1 MNKIIFTTDRLFMS
15 VVGPSGSGKTQLIFS
30 MLATKT
36 FYPRFQKIYFFYRE
50 IQPVFKEVER
60 KLNIEFIPCLDFN
73 LIKTLNDCLLIFD
86 DSCEEIYQEKDFVKI
101 AVSGRHRGV
110 HCILVKHNLFHQS
123 KWSRTI
129 DLQSTHIILFNSPR
143 DSQQIDYLG
152 RQLKNTSFL
161 RECYRRAISEQY
173 GHLLI
178 DLDPKTSECLRYCSN
193 IVGPGP
199 TIFYLPATKAK
210 VTQIENGR
218 EKIGYTQALGKT
230 FFATTKAAD
239 KKLPFNFSEISL

>member
-30 MLATKT
+30 MLAAKT
-36 FYPRFQKIYFFYRE
+36 FYPRFEKIYFFYRE
-50 IQPVFKEVER
+50 FQPTFKEIER
-60 KLNIEFIPCLDFN
+60 KLNIEFVSCLDFE
-73 LIKTLNDCLLIFD
+73 LIKTLENCLLIFD

-101 AVSGRHRGV
+101 AVSGRHKGI

-123 KWSRTI
+123 KFSRTI

-143 DSQQIDYLG
+143 DSQQTDHLG
-152 RQLKNTSFL
+152 RQLKNTQFL
-161 RECYRRAISEQY
+161 RECYRRSVSEQY

-193 IVGPGP
+193 VVGPGP
-199 TIFYLPATKAK
+199 TIFYLPSSQAK
-210 VTQIENGR
+210 ITQIKNER
-218 EKIGYTQALGKT
+218 EKIGYTQAMGKNYFT
-230 FFATTKAAD
+230 PAKAID
-239 KKLPFNFSEISL
+239 KKMPLEFSEIIL